1 MWSVKFKEH
10 LARGGEPR
18 FAVDFQSPDLLKT
31 DTLTDQRYVLHSHT
45 GPAATGHWSH
55 AIETISGT
63 GQRVTIRSWKSS
75 MGGLRVNLS
84 SVKLAQSVA
93 MNIPRGM
100 MAELKVGFEGFSY
113 EEFQT
118 VGFYAYRGLSGS
130 RNNWTM
136 DFIDGISLLQAK
148 PSVHLSSQF
157 YKQAG
162 ANKAKVLAG
171 YSASSSSATSSLL
184 VGPDDLSVPVTTEN
198 FPKDSKSGA
207 RGLLYCEPTDP
218 GTEPFYLKFT
228 QLTSSTFTVVN
239 TNVLDTV
246 RYDLDANDL
255 VTVIGYVQDSIPDV
269 AQALLFGSRVGTTD
283 FSGAVT
289 MPDSWHCNLDPKSH
303 LVDGPDM
310 NRIRSIFLDEYAN
323 FEGELIVSAPMENP
337 FRGIEEFLSAFGWWL
352 VMHEGSLSYRFVQ
365 RTVPAGGHEYNF
377 CAEFTITD
385 SDIVSEDG
393 YQLYSQDAPDE
404 AFQVNFPN
412 GHMSEDVKTLP
423 GTFRLNHASR
433 SYVFNDDV
441 LSSNKLNSN
450 TNMRGR
456 LLPWYTRIPDQ
467 LTLTLKSWK
476 FAELV
481 PGDVVSLDSRYL
493 YNMVDGA
500 RGYVGGT
507 IFRDHS
513 GTQYL
518 VTGVDINWN
527 RFSVTVQ
534 LSIPPSTP

>member
-31 DTLTDQRYVLHSHT
+31 DTLTESRYVLHSHT

-162 ANKAKVLAG
+162 ETTVTVG
-171 YSASSSSATSSLL
+171 SWATSDGTLTVDSTANFDRD
-184 VGPDDLSVPVTTEN
+184 GTT
-198 FPKDSKSGA
+198 GA
-207 RGLLYCEPTDP
+207 RGLLYCEPGSGAD
-218 GTEPFYLKFT
+218 PFYLKYTDKTDTTFDVVT
-228 QLTSSTFTVVN
+228 Q
-239 TNVLDTV
+239 NVLDTT
-246 RYDLDANDL
+246 RSALSSGS
-255 VTVIGYVQDSIPDV
+255 TITSIGYVQDAIPDV
-269 AQALLFGSRVGTTD
+269 AQMVLFGSRVGTTD

-310 NRIRSIFLDEYAN
+310 NRVRAIFLDEYAN

-337 FRGIEEFLSAFGWWL
+337 FRGIEEFLSAFGWWI
-352 VMHEGSLSYRFVQ
+352 VMHEGALSYRFVQ

-377 CAEFTITD
+377 CADFTITD

-393 YQLYSQDAPDE
+393 YQLYNQDAPDE
-404 AFQVNFPN
+404 AFQVNFPG
-412 GHMSEDVKTLP
+412 GHISEDVKTLP

-441 LSSNKLNSN
+441 LTNNKNNSS

-518 VTGVDINWN
+518 VTGVDINWD